1 MNSSSTVRVFSIML
15 LISPDIFYLVEI
27 VINNELYK
35 LIIKLMR
42 ESGRNTKQ
50 QREQGYYEKKIII

>member
-27 VINNELYK
+27 VINKLYK

-50 QREQGYYEKKIII
+50 QREQGNYEKKIII

>member
-1 MNSSSTVRVFSIML
+1 ML

-35 LIIKLMR
+35 LIIELMR

>member
-27 VINNELYK
+27 VINNKLYK

-50 QREQGYYEKKIII
+50 QREQGNYEKKIII